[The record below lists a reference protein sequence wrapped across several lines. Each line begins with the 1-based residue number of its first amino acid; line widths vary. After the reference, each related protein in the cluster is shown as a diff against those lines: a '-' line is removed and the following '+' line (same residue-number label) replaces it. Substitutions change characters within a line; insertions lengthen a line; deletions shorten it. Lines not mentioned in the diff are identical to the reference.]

1 MKKLVTLFT
10 LVILFCSCNAQIYR
24 IQKAQ
29 AFYTVSFPGMAMKD
43 ENGNTIN
50 PQPIID
56 RVIYIECRFNGK
68 PTIDSAFYNGILF
81 TAAVTDKAE
90 TAVTVG
96 IKSENGKSAKFI
108 PKKGNKVWKIYLKQA
123 SGNTLPHEAV
133 KKIIIKG
140 KLDKTKFTF
149 AIYSETQLSTPD
161 RS

>member
-1 MKKLVTLFT
+1 MKKVVTLFT

-29 AFYTVSFPGMAMKD
+29 AFYTVSFPGMAMTD

-56 RVIYIECRFNGK
+56 RFIYIECRFNGK
-68 PTIDSAFYNGILF
+68 PKIDSAFYNGILF
-81 TAAVTDKAE
+81 TAAVADKAE
-90 TAVTVG
+90 TDATIG
-96 IKSENGKSAKFI
+96 IKSENGKLVKFI
-108 PKKGNKVWKIYLKQA
+108 PKKGNKVWKIYLTQVA
-123 SGNTLPHEAV
+123 GNTLPNEAV

-140 KLDKTKFTF
+140 RLDKIKFTT
-149 AIYSETQLSTPD
+149 AIYLETQLSTPD

>member
-1 MKKLVTLFT
+1 MKKLLGLLATVFL
-10 LVILFCSCNAQIYR
+10 CSSCNAQIYR

-50 PQPIID
+50 PEPIID
-56 RVIYIECRFNGK
+56 RFIYIECRFNGK
-68 PTIDSAFYNGILF
+68 PKIDSVFYNGILF
-81 TAAVTDKAE
+81 TAAVAGKAE
-90 TAVTVG
+90 TAATIG
-96 IKSENGKSAKFI
+96 IKNENGSPVKFI
-108 PKKGNKVWKIYLKQA
+108 PKKGNKVWKIYLTQA

-140 KLDKTKFTF
+140 SLDKIKFTT
-149 AIYSETQLSTPD
+149 AIYLETQLTTPD

>member
-10 LVILFCSCNAQIYR
+10 LVILFCSCDAQIYP

-50 PQPIID
+50 PEPIID
-56 RVIYIECRFNGK
+56 RFIYIECRFNGK
-68 PTIDSAFYNGILF
+68 PKIDSVFYNGILF
-81 TAAVTDKAE
+81 TAAVADKAE

-96 IKSENGKSAKFI
+96 IKSENGKPVKFI
-108 PKKGNKVWKIYLKQA
+108 PKKGNKVWKVYLTVA
-123 SGNTLPHEAV
+123 AGNTLPHEAV

-140 KLDKTKFTF
+140 RLDKIKLTT
-149 AIYSETQLSTPD
+149 AIYLETQLTTPD